1 MMYVFPQ
8 YWGDQEVAGT
18 VAQRGVA
25 CCAGLQFV
33 DDGLVVC
40 GMDGALRFF
49 PFAGM

>member
-1 MMYVFPQ
+1 VICLA
-8 YWGDQEVAGT
+8 E
-18 VAQRGVA
+18 RNVA